1 MLPTKMCYRCCDE
14 LERAIKI
21 RELCRTSDAILRSSI
36 QQEDIIIKEEAE
48 EFELLV
54 HESDVAQPECIVWIK
69 NEETD
74 QTDASDLEETSNTT
88 FDHQESIFEPSQK
101 QPKNKKTPRDKKVCP
116 ICGKSFTS
124 WYLTIHLANHKEAV
138 LKSNKTGKIKQIV
151 NEHKSARQKG
161 EPYVDAAGTSRNKRQ
176 VKPACESTCH
186 MKCFSKFTSEQRLSV
201 HKAFWS
207 LNDAEKRKFYNEHL
221 SKKSIVR
228 RKQGEI
234 IRKHNYT
241 VKYSLTIDDM
251 RVKVCRIMFI
261 NTLDISVHRIY
272 HFMSKDEKEQ
282 IEYNHGKCK
291 SRFIKEED
299 KNIVREH
306 IRSIP
311 FVERNGEKYVVG
323 FPHGLSMYADYVK
336 KHTNRISSST
346 YRKIINTEFKL
357 LFQKNKRIREAIDY
371 DEEISS

>member
-1 MLPTKMCYRCCDE
+1 MCYKCCDE
-14 LERAIKI
+14 LERAIRI
-21 RELCRTSDAILRSSI
+21 RELCRTSDAFLKRSI
-36 QQEDIIIKEEAE
+36 KQEDPIIKEEVDDSEHRIHVSEAM
-48 EFELLV
+48 
-54 HESDVAQPECIVWIK
+54 VWIK
-69 NEETD
+69 SEAAD
-74 QTDASDLEETSNTT
+74 QSEAFDPEETSNTT
-88 FDHQESIFEPSQK
+88 FDHQESTFESSMK
-101 QPKNKKTPRDKKVCP
+101 QPKNKKTSRDKKICP
-116 ICGKSFTS
+116 ICGKAFTS

-151 NEHKSARQKG
+151 NEHKSARQNG
-161 EPYVDAAGTSRNKRQ
+161 ESYVDAGGTSRMKRQ
-176 VKPACESTCH
+176 VKPPCGASCH
-186 MKCFSKFTSEQRLSV
+186 MKCFSKFTPEQRLGV

-207 LNDAEKRKFYNEHL
+207 LNDAQKIKFYNDHL

-234 IRKHNYT
+234 IRKHNFT
-241 VKYSLTIDDM
+241 VKYSLTIDDK

-272 HFMSKDEKEQ
+272 YFMSKDEKAQ

-291 SRFIKEED
+291 SRYIKEEEKD
-299 KNIVREH
+299 LIREH

-336 KHTNRISSST
+336 KHSNQISSST
-346 YRKIINTEFKL
+346 YRKIFNTEFKL
-357 LFQKNKRIREAIDY
+357 SFQKNKKIREAIDWN
-371 DEEISS
+371 DETSS